1 MLADPKGLMRDFV
14 QVADLSGLT
23 IGLKDIAHEALRAP
37 HRPHS
42 LPKGK
47 QAVYVFSLA
56 APGATVLKVGKVGP
70 RSNARFLS
78 QHYNPHSSSQSNLA
92 KSLLQHREV
101 WERLRIPV
109 LDDDSVGDWLKTYT
123 DRDHFYIDAKQSKFL
138 LNLLEALLH
147 GRLHPLFEG

>member
-1 MLADPKGLMRDFV
+1 MLADPKGLIRDSV
-14 QVADLSGLT
+14 QVANLSGFA
-23 IGLKDIAHEALRAP
+23 IGTKDITHEVLRAP
-37 HRPHS
+37 HRPCS
-42 LPKGK
+42 LPKDK
-47 QAVYVFSLA
+47 QAAYVFPLA

-78 QHYNPHSSSQSNLA
+78 QHYNPHSSQSNLA
-92 KSLLQHREV
+92 KSLLQHPEV

-123 DRDHFYIDAKQSKFL
+123 DRDHFYLDAKQSKFL